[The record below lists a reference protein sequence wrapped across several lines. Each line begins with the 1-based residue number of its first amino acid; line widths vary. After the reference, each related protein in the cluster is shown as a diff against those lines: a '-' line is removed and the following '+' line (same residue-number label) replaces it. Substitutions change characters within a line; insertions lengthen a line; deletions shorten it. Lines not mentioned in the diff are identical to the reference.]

1 MAAGMFTK
9 GRVVKR
15 WTVFVAVIFA
25 VGCGVG
31 SRPGT
36 TPPTDETEPVP
47 LEPSPGVVPPFPSI
61 GPTDL
66 PIVNA
71 DPPTQFPDP
80 VFFHAADGSVD
91 ILGVLLNALLVDLL
105 APSGP
110 RLNDSMTFL
119 ERLCLEGDE
128 PDSFCRQRFSR

>member
-1 MAAGMFTK
+1 M
-9 GRVVKR
+9 KR
-15 WTVFVAVIFA
+15 STVFVAVIFTA
-25 VGCGVG
+25 GCGVG
-31 SRPGT
+31 SRPST
-36 TPPTDETEPVP
+36 AQPPGEIEPAP
-47 LEPSPGVVPPFPSI
+47 LEPSPGVVPPFPSA

-80 VFFHAADGSVD
+80 VFFHDASGSVD